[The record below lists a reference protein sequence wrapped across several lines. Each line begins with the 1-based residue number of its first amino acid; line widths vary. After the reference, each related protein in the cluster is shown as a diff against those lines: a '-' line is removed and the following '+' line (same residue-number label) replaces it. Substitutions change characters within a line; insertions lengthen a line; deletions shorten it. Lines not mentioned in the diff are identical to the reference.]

1 VKLAIGEAVV
11 YAPHGVGRIVGRED
25 RVVAGAPRP
34 FVVVDLAEGLT
45 VSLPLDLAEVQLRP
59 LASEADLR
67 RVQETLRQS
76 AVASDKP
83 WLARRR
89 DMHEKLATGGPLE
102 LAELVRDTAPR
113 RAGATESRP
122 ERSFARGEQDVF
134 RKARWLLSSEVAAV
148 RGLELTEAD
157 SWIELQLASG

>member
-1 VKLAIGEAVV
+1 VELTVGEAVV
-11 YAPHGVGRIVGRED
+11 YAPHGVGRIVARED
-25 RVVAGAPRP
+25 RVVDGTARP
-34 FVVVDLAEGLT
+34 FVVLDLADGLT
-45 VSLPLDLAEVQLRP
+45 VSLPLDRAEAQLRS

-67 RVQETLRQS
+67 LVQETLRQS

-89 DMHEKLATGGPLE
+89 DMHEKLANGGLLD

-113 RAGATESRP
+113 RAGATDSRP

-148 RGLELTEAD
+148 RGVELTQAD
-157 SWIELQLASG
+157 SWIESQLTNG